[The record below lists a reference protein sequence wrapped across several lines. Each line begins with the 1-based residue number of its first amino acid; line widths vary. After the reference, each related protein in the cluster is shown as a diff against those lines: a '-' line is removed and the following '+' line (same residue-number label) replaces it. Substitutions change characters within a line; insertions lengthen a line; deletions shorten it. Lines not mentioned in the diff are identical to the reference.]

1 MGDSEMGR
9 EQPGTIRPGPQRS
22 EAEQTGVERERR
34 MRDRRAMSP
43 STALR
48 QIVERLPDG
57 VVIVGEDG
65 RIRFANPAAET
76 LFGRDA
82 RELVGEDFGFPLSAG
97 EHTEIEVVRRNGTAI
112 VAELRL
118 VRIDWEG
125 EPASLVSLRDITD
138 RREADERA
146 KQLLEEKH
154 ARVEAEAASQAKS
167 DFLAMMSHE
176 LRTPLNAILG
186 YSELLDLGL
195 AGPVT
200 DAQRQQLRRIGA
212 SGRHLLGLVNEV
224 LDLARVEA
232 GRLTVRHD
240 VRSLGPVVE
249 SALVVAGSF
258 ADERGLVVHPPG
270 DTLGRLFFVGD
281 EERARQIVV
290 HLLSNAAK
298 FTPSGG
304 SISLQGAGD
313 VTPPPNAKVQ
323 DAERWVSVSVTD
335 TGVGV
340 APEQLETIFA
350 PFVQAQGGHTR
361 DRDGSGLGLTISRRL
376 ARLMGG
382 DITVDSAPGA
392 GSTFTLWLP
401 AASELQI
408 TNAPVAVQ
416 GLAGREPVV
425 QGLTEVGEALL
436 READAVVDEVV
447 ARLRRE
453 PLMPAA
459 KALRFTQ
466 LADHTTTLIADI
478 AGALVI
484 LEDAHGEPSPLLVD
498 AADIQRFLAERHGV
512 QRARLGW
519 TPEALAREFKIIHE
533 EVCYAVGRAFPGES
547 AGRVSEAMALIERQ
561 LEQTEINS
569 TRALERISSGE
580 AEARG

>member
-1 MGDSEMGR
+1 MADGEMDREFAESE
-9 EQPGTIRPGPQRS
+9 
-22 EAEQTGVERERR
+22 R
-34 MRDRRAMSP
+34 MATARDRRRNDRRSGSATSV
-43 STALR
+43 LR

-57 VVIVGEDG
+57 VVIVSETG

-82 RELVGEDFGFPLSAG
+82 NALVGEDFGFPLTGG
-97 EHTEIEVVRRNGTAI
+97 EHTEIEVVQRSGTMV

-118 VRIDWEG
+118 VQIDWEG

-138 RREADERA
+138 RREAEERSR
-146 KQLLEEKH
+146 QLLDEQH
-154 ARVEAEAASQAKS
+154 ARIEAEAASQAKS
-167 DFLAMMSHE
+167 EFLAMMSHE

-200 DAQRQQLRRIGA
+200 DPQRQQLRRIGA

-240 VRSLGPVVE
+240 VRPLAPVVE
-249 SALVVAGSF
+249 SALVMAGPL
-258 ADERGLVVHPPG
+258 AEERGLTIHPPG
-270 DTLGRLFFVGD
+270 DTLGNLFFVGD
-281 EERARQIVV
+281 EERARQIII

-304 SISLQGAGD
+304 SIALQAD
-313 VTPPPNAKVQ
+313 DDAEPPPNAKVQ
-323 DAERWVSVSVTD
+323 DAARWVSVCVTD

-340 APEQLETIFA
+340 PQEQMEAIFA

-382 DITVDSAPGA
+382 DITVSSARGS

-401 AASELQI
+401 AASAGQVSD
-408 TNAPVAVQ
+408 APVAVP
-416 GLAGREPVV
+416 GLGGREPIV

-459 KALRFTQ
+459 KSLRFTQ

-519 TPEALAREFKIIHE
+519 SVEALKREFDIIHE

-561 LEQTEINS
+561 LEQVQVNS
-569 TRALERISSGE
+569 TRALERVSSGE
-580 AEARG
+580 SEPRT

>member
-1 MGDSEMGR
+1 MN
-9 EQPGTIRPGPQRS
+9 I
-22 EAEQTGVERERR
+22 
-34 MRDRRAMSP
+34 
-43 STALR
+43 LR

-57 VVIVGEDG
+57 VVIVSETG
-65 RIRFANPAAET
+65 RIRVANPAAER
-76 LFGRDA
+76 LVGREA
-82 RELVGEDFGFPLSAG
+82 RALVGEDFGFPLSGG
-97 EHTEIEVVRRNGTAI
+97 EHTEIEVVHRSGNTV

-146 KQLLEEKH
+146 RLLI
-154 ARVEAEAASQAKS
+154 EAEQARIEAEVASQAKS
-167 DFLAMMSHE
+167 EFLAMMSHE

-200 DAQRQQLRRIGA
+200 APQRQQLRRIGA

-240 VRSLGPVVE
+240 ARPLAPVVE
-249 SALVVAGSF
+249 GALVVA
-258 ADERGLVVHPPG
+258 APLAEERGLTIHPPG
-270 DTLGRLFFVGD
+270 DTLGGLGFVGD
-281 EERARQIVV
+281 EERARQIII

-304 SISLQGAGD
+304 SISVQADGD
-313 VTPPPNAKVQ
+313 ATPPPNAKIQ
-323 DAERWVSVSVTD
+323 EADRWVSICVTD
-335 TGVGV
+335 TGVGIE
-340 APEQLETIFA
+340 PDQMETIFA

-382 DITVDSAPGA
+382 DITVKSKRGA
-392 GSTFTLWLP
+392 GSTFILWLP
-401 AASELQI
+401 AATEAEL
-408 TNAPVAVQ
+408 TGTHDPASA
-416 GLAGREPVV
+416 LAGREPMV

-436 READAVVDEVV
+436 RETDAVVDEIV
-447 ARLRRE
+447 ARLRHE

-459 KALRFTQ
+459 QSLRFTQ

-498 AADIQRFLAERHGV
+498 AAEIQRFLAERHGA

-519 TPEALAREFKIIHE
+519 TREALSREFAIIRE
-533 EVCYAVGRAFPGES
+533 EICYAVGRAFPGES
-547 AGRVSEAMALIERQ
+547 AGRVSESLALIERQ
-561 LEQTEINS
+561 LEQAEVVS
-569 TRALERISSGE
+569 MRALERIADE
-580 AEARG
+580 AGARG

>member
-1 MGDSEMGR
+1 
-9 EQPGTIRPGPQRS
+9 
-22 EAEQTGVERERR
+22 

-232 GRLTVRHD
+232 GRLT
-240 VRSLGPVVE
+240 
-249 SALVVAGSF
+249 
-258 ADERGLVVHPPG
+258 
-270 DTLGRLFFVGD
+270 
-281 EERARQIVV
+281 AR
-290 HLLSNAAK
+290 N
-298 FTPSGG
+298 
-304 SISLQGAGD
+304 
-313 VTPPPNAKVQ
+313 
-323 DAERWVSVSVTD
+323 
-335 TGVGV
+335 
-340 APEQLETIFA
+340 
-350 PFVQAQGGHTR
+350 
-361 DRDGSGLGLTISRRL
+361 RR
-376 ARLMGG
+376 
-382 DITVDSAPGA
+382 
-392 GSTFTLWLP
+392 P
-401 AASELQI
+401 A
-408 TNAPVAVQ
+408 
-416 GLAGREPVV
+416 
-425 QGLTEVGEALL
+425 
-436 READAVVDEVV
+436 
-447 ARLRRE
+447 
-453 PLMPAA
+453 
-459 KALRFTQ
+459 
-466 LADHTTTLIADI
+466 
-478 AGALVI
+478 
-484 LEDAHGEPSPLLVD
+484 
-498 AADIQRFLAERHGV
+498 
-512 QRARLGW
+512 
-519 TPEALAREFKIIHE
+519 
-533 EVCYAVGRAFPGES
+533 
-547 AGRVSEAMALIERQ
+547 
-561 LEQTEINS
+561 
-569 TRALERISSGE
+569 
-580 AEARG
+580 